1 MRFFAREEK
10 KKMEDW
16 LSVNTYGENLHVTQ
30 GVLEGNINMVV
41 SSIEM
46 ADACREL
53 MYKYKDK
60 IQKYAVTYS
69 GWPFINVQLEF
80 KGDNCREDEY
90 KLINEWDSYF
100 GDNYEWIK
108 RKVV

>member
-30 GVLEGNINMVV
+30 GVLDGSINMVV

-60 IQKYAVTYS
+60 IQKYAVTYQ
-69 GWPFINVQLEF
+69 PDEIYREALERVEGSEVLRGY
-80 KGDNCREDEY
+80 KHIIMQDWSEGDEH
-90 KLINEWDSYF
+90 
-100 GDNYEWIK
+100 
-108 RKVV
+108 